1 MLAPG
6 NHAKRTMKKVKNH
19 IDIIDLPISVLLVK
33 RDGIVVSYSP
43 SVLLLTDKPIAEGCK
58 IDSLFPNLPF
68 KASKKERTYIFEHDT
83 NGKKYTYRANVK
95 PVEPNFFLIWIENIT
110 LSCKV
115 EMINQTLVTL
125 SAIGLEST
133 SPEDFYRLM
142 QKELN
147 TLFDARNIYLVLF
160 DKSRHRLSLAY
171 VSDTHT
177 INSDYPSGNTFALW
191 VAHRGHGVILNRQ
204 QMNRLKSK
212 HNLTFYGPPASCWM
226 AVPLKNKSETV
237 GVLAVQNYQNPNAYD
252 HNDLKVLE
260 FVSSQLTYMIV
271 QKERENELK
280 IAKSKAEEA
289 DKLKSAFLANM
300 SHEIRTPM
308 NAILGFSEL
317 ITRETISPEKKK
329 VYANYI
335 TSNGRLLLTLIDD
348 IIELSKIEAGIYSI
362 RKNPVELENL
372 FNELHQFAI
381 NEKKRQ
387 KQNIL
392 IARDITN
399 SGITHILAD
408 GERLKQVLLNLL
420 GNAIKFTSQ
429 GSVTMGYRI
438 PNNATI
444 EFFVSDTGIGIPESL
459 QEKIFERFR
468 QADETA
474 QRLHGGA
481 GLGLAI
487 SKRLVELMGGR
498 IWVESEPNKG
508 SRFSFTL
515 PLIIPNIKS
524 TSHISSKP
532 QNDCKKITGKTILI
546 IEDNEANINYLSE
559 VVIAAG
565 AKCHTATLGDEALEI
580 VNREHIDVILLD
592 IQLPD
597 TNGLQLIKKI
607 KEKRPHIPIIIQSA
621 YTPNEYIDKAMAQ
634 GAYAYL
640 TKPIRMDELLD
651 VLSKLF

>member
-1 MLAPG
+1 MP
-6 NHAKRTMKKVKNH
+6 KKNNH
-19 IDIIDLPISVLLVK
+19 ININDLPIGVLLVT
-33 RDGIVVSYSP
+33 RDGIIISHSP
-43 SVLLLTDKPIAEGCK
+43 SALLLTDKPIPEGSS
-58 IDSLFPNLPF
+58 IASLFPNLPF
-68 KASKKERTYIFEHDT
+68 KAWKKERAYTFEHST
-83 NGKKYTYRANVK
+83 QGKLHTYRANVK

-115 EMINQTLVTL
+115 ERINRALVRL

-142 QKELN
+142 QEELN
-147 TLFDARNIYLVLF
+147 TLFDAKNIYLVLF
-160 DKSRHRLSLAY
+160 DKSRQRLSLAY
-171 VSDTHT
+171 VSDTHA

-212 HNLTFYGPPASCWM
+212 HNLSFYGPPALCWM
-226 AVPLKNKSETV
+226 AVPLKARNDTV

-252 HNDLKVLE
+252 HNDLEVLE
-260 FVSSQLTYMIV
+260 FVSSQLTYMII
-271 QKERENELK
+271 QKEREYELK

-317 ITRETISPEKKK
+317 ITRESISPEKKR
-329 VYANYI
+329 VYADYI

-362 RKNPVELENL
+362 RRQPVLLDIL

-392 IARDITN
+392 IARDISN
-399 SGITHILAD
+399 SRGITHILAD

-420 GNAIKFTSQ
+420 SNAIKFTSQ

-444 EFFVSDTGIGIPESL
+444 EFFVSDTGIGIPKPL

-474 QRLHGGA
+474 QRPYGGA

-515 PLIIPNIKS
+515 PLILPNIKS

-532 QNDCKKITGKTILI
+532 PNDYNKITGKTILI
-546 IEDNEANINYLSE
+546 VEDNEANINYLSE
-559 VVIAAG
+559 VVTASG
-565 AKCHTATLGDEALEI
+565 AKCLTAALGDEALEI

-597 TNGLQLIKKI
+597 TNGLHLIKKI
-607 KEKRPHIPIIIQSA
+607 KEKRPHVPIIIQSA
-621 YTPNEYIDKAMAQ
+621 YTPNEHIDKAIAQ

-640 TKPIRMDELLD
+640 AKPIKVNELLD
-651 VLSKLF
+651 LLSKLF

>member
-1 MLAPG
+1 M
-6 NHAKRTMKKVKNH
+6 TKKKNH
-19 IDIIDLPISVLLVK
+19 IDINDLPIGILLVK
-33 RDGIVVSYSP
+33 RDGIVISHSP
-43 SVLLLTDKPIAEGCK
+43 SVLLLTEKPIPEGCK

-68 KASKKERTYIFEHDT
+68 KTSKKERMYTFEHST
-83 NGKKYTYRANVK
+83 HGKQYTYRANVK
-95 PVEPNFFLIWIENIT
+95 PVERDNFLVWIENIT
-110 LSCKV
+110 LSSKV
-115 EMINQTLVTL
+115 ERINRILVKL

-133 SPEDFYRLM
+133 LPEDFYRLM
-142 QKELN
+142 QEELK
-147 TLFDARNIYLVLF
+147 TLFDAQNIYLVLF
-160 DKSRHRLSLAY
+160 DKSRQRLSLAY
-171 VSDTHT
+171 VSGTHT
-177 INSDYPSGNTFALW
+177 INADYPSGNTFALW
-191 VAHRGHGVILNRQ
+191 VAHRGQGVILDQQ
-204 QMNRLKSK
+204 QMNKLKSK
-212 HNLTFYGPPASCWM
+212 YNLAFYGPPALCWM
-226 AVPLKNKSETV
+226 AVPLKTQNDIV
-237 GVLAVQNYQNPNAYD
+237 GVLAVQNYQKPNAYD

-260 FVSSQLTYMIV
+260 FVSAQLTYMII

-280 IAKSKAEEA
+280 VAKSKSEEA

-329 VYANYI
+329 VYADYI

-348 IIELSKIEAGIYSI
+348 IIELSKIEAGIYTI
-362 RKNPVELENL
+362 RRQPLELDSL

-392 IARDITN
+392 IARDMGNN

-420 GNAIKFTSQ
+420 SNAIKFTSQ

-444 EFFVSDTGIGIPESL
+444 EFFVSDTGIGIPKSL

-474 QRLHGGA
+474 QRLYGGA

-508 SRFSFTL
+508 SCFRFTL
-515 PLIIPNIKS
+515 PLILPNTKN
-524 TSHISSKP
+524 TSHIRPNPKSDY
-532 QNDCKKITGKTILI
+532 NKITGKTILI
-546 IEDNEANINYLSE
+546 VEDNEANINYLSD
-559 VVIAAG
+559 VVTAAG
-565 AKCHTATLGDEALEI
+565 AKRLTATLGDDALEM
-580 VNREHIDVILLD
+580 VSREHIDVILLD
-592 IQLPD
+592 IQLHD
-597 TNGLQLIKKI
+597 TNGLQLIKKF
-607 KEKRPHIPIIIQSA
+607 KEKRPHVPIIIQSA
-621 YTPNEYIDKAMAQ
+621 YTPNEYIDKALAQ
-634 GAYAYL
+634 GAYGYL
-640 TKPIRMDELLD
+640 TKPIKANELLD
-651 VLSKLF
+651 LLSKLF

>member
-1 MLAPG
+1 MTK
-6 NHAKRTMKKVKNH
+6 NNKNH
-19 IDIIDLPISVLLVK
+19 IDINDLPIAVLLVK
-33 RDGIVVSYSP
+33 RDGTVLNYSP
-43 SVLLLTDKPIAEGCK
+43 SVLLLTDKPIPDGCK
-58 IDSLFPNLPF
+58 IESLFPNLPF
-68 KASKKERTYIFEHDT
+68 KTSKKERTYTFEHST
-83 NGKKYTYRANVK
+83 HGKQHTYRANVK
-95 PVEPNFFLIWIENIT
+95 PVEWNIFLVWIENIT
-110 LSCKV
+110 LSNKV
-115 EMINQTLVTL
+115 ERINRILVKL
-125 SAIGLEST
+125 SAIGQETT

-142 QKELN
+142 QEELN
-147 TLFDARNIYLVLF
+147 TLFDAMNIYLVLF
-160 DKSRHRLSLAY
+160 DKSRQRLSLAY

-177 INSDYPSGNTFALW
+177 INTDYPSGNTFALW
-191 VAHRGHGVILNRQ
+191 VAHRGQGVILNRQ
-204 QMNRLKSK
+204 QMNRLRSK
-212 HNLTFYGPPASCWM
+212 HNLTFYGPPALCWM
-226 AVPLKNKSETV
+226 AVPLKTKSDTI

-252 HNDLKVLE
+252 HNDLAVLE
-260 FVSSQLTYMIV
+260 FVSSQLTYMII
-271 QKERENELK
+271 QKERENELML
-280 IAKSKAEEA
+280 AKKKAEEA

-329 VYANYI
+329 IYADYI

-362 RKNPVELENL
+362 RRQPVELDSL

-392 IARDITN
+392 IARDIGNN

-420 GNAIKFTSQ
+420 SNAIKFTSQ

-444 EFFVSDTGIGIPESL
+444 EFFVSDTGIGIPKSL
-459 QEKIFERFR
+459 HEKIFERFR

-474 QRLHGGA
+474 QRLYGGA

-515 PLIIPNIKS
+515 PLIIPNTKNISRINFITKNDYTKIK
-524 TSHISSKP
+524 
-532 QNDCKKITGKTILI
+532 GKTILI
-546 IEDNEANINYLSE
+546 VEDNEANVNYLSD
-559 VVIAAG
+559 VVIASG
-565 AKCHTATLGDEALEI
+565 AKSLTAMSGSQAIDLL
-580 VNREHIDVILLD
+580 NREKIDAVLLD

-597 TNGLQLIKKI
+597 TNGLELISRI
-607 KEKRPHIPIIIQSA
+607 KEKIPNVPILVQSA
-621 YTPNEYIDKAMAQ
+621 YTPAEYIDKAIAR
-634 GAYAYL
+634 GAYGYL
-640 TKPIRMDELLD
+640 TKPIKVNELLD
-651 VLSKLF
+651 LLSELF